1 MEKPQTTEPAGT
13 DSRGAD
19 PNDGTKVTRRS
30 FGKAIAGGIGAL
42 IVASLWGL
50 REWYH
55 RRLNPI
61 RVIAQTNEIPVR
73 GSKIF
78 QYPTD
83 IAPCIL
89 VRTTETEYVAYS
101 RLCTHNSCPVFWR
114 PEDNAFACPCHGG
127 MFSITNGA
135 VLQGPPP
142 RPLPRVLLEIRGDD
156 ILAVGMSNT

>member
-1 MEKPQTTEPAGT
+1 MENLQGAELGGDGPAGGHT
-13 DSRGAD
+13 NPGQ
-19 PNDGTKVTRRS
+19 PVTRRS
-30 FGKAIAGGIGAL
+30 FGKAIGAGIGAL
-42 IVASLWGL
+42 ILASLWGL

-61 RVIAQTNEIPVR
+61 RVIAQTDEIPVR

-83 IAPCIL
+83 VAPCIL
-89 VRTTETEYVAYS
+89 VRTTETDYVAYS

-114 PEDNAFACPCHGG
+114 PEDNVFACPCHGG

-142 RPLPRVLLEIRGDD
+142 RPLPRIRLKIQGND
-156 ILAVGMSNT
+156 ILAVGMFNT

>member
-1 MEKPQTTEPAGT
+1 MENVERTKL
-13 DSRGAD
+13 AD
-19 PNDGTKVTRRS
+19 HGPTGGDPKSERRVTRRR
-30 FGKAIAGGIGAL
+30 FGKAIVGGIGAL
-42 IVASLWGL
+42 LIAGLWGL

-55 RRLNPI
+55 RQLNPI

-83 IAPCIL
+83 VAPCIL
-89 VRTTETEYVAYS
+89 VRTTEREYVAYS

-114 PEDNAFACPCHGG
+114 PEDDAFACPCHGG
-127 MFSITNGA
+127 IFSVTNGA

-142 RPLPRVLLEIRGDD
+142 RPLPRVRLEIRGNE
-156 ILAVGMSNT
+156 IVAVGMSYT

>member
-1 MEKPQTTEPAGT
+1 MENFERTGLAGDQPT
-13 DSRGAD
+13 GGD
-19 PNDGTKVTRRS
+19 PNDERHPTRRG
-30 FGKAIAGGIGAL
+30 FGRAIAGGIVAV
-42 IVASLWGL
+42 IVAGLCGL

-55 RRLNPI
+55 RRLDPI

-83 IAPCIL
+83 VAPCIL
-89 VRTTETEYVAYS
+89 VRTTETDYVAYS

-127 MFSITNGA
+127 MFSVTNGA
-135 VLQGPPP
+135 VLQGPPT
-142 RPLPRVLLEIRGDD
+142 RPLPRVRLEIQAND
-156 ILAVGMSNT
+156 IVAVGMSST

>member
-1 MEKPQTTEPAGT
+1 MENPEKTEPAG
-13 DSRGAD
+13 DGPAGGD
-19 PNDGTKVTRRS
+19 PTNDRAVTRRS

-42 IVASLWGL
+42 IVAGLWGL

-55 RRLNPI
+55 RRLAPV

-83 IAPCIL
+83 VAPCIL
-89 VRTTETEYVAYS
+89 VRTTETDYVAYS

-127 MFSITNGA
+127 LFSVANGA

-142 RPLPRVLLEIRGDD
+142 RPLPRVLLKIRGND
-156 ILAVGMSNT
+156 ILAVGVSNT